1 MDRRVITV
9 VALVALAL
17 PAGCSG
23 GDPESLP
30 PGTVGALPT
39 PPTPPT
45 LLPVVTGTDVVDT
58 GTVPPDTLFGGNP
71 CSALSEAELR
81 GAAALVPPAATD
93 PTVPDDE
100 LGAGVTAAVTVDP
113 ADDGPVTTVAVSGDA
128 CAFQVTEPVRY
139 TALVRVIGVFDYE
152 TPDLEMLSGIGVEA
166 KGGAVGEEDGDR
178 YVVLVKVDDGWFS
191 LEAPDRATATRLAR
205 AAAGRCCD

>member
-1 MDRRVITV
+1 MGRRLIT
-9 VALVALAL
+9 AVALAAL
-17 PAGCSG
+17 ALSAGCSG

-58 GTVPPDTLFGGNP
+58 GTVPPGTLFGGNP
-71 CSALSEAELR
+71 CSALTDSILR
-81 GAAALVPPAATD
+81 GAASLVPPAATD
-93 PTVPDDE
+93 PTLPDDE
-100 LGAGVTAAVTVDP
+100 LGAGVTAVVTVDP
-113 ADDGPVTTVAVSGDA
+113 ADDGPVTTVAVSADA
-128 CAFQVTEPVRY
+128 CAFQVTDPVRY

-152 TPDLEMLSGIGVEA
+152 TPDLEALSGIGVEA
-166 KGGAVGEEDGDR
+166 KGGVVNGDAGDR

-191 LEAPDRATATRLAR
+191 LEAPDRATALRLAR
-205 AAAGRCCD
+205 AAAGRCCG

>member
-1 MDRRVITV
+1 MDRRVAAAV
-9 VALVALAL
+9 VALVALML
-17 PAGCSG
+17 LAGCSG
-23 GDPESLP
+23 SDPESLP

-45 LLPVVTGTDVVDT
+45 LLPVVTGTDVVAT
-58 GTVPPDTLFGGNP
+58 GTVPPNTLFGGNP
-71 CSALSEAELR
+71 CSALSDADLR
-81 GAAALVPPAATD
+81 GAATLVPPTATD
-93 PTVPDDE
+93 PTVPDDD
-100 LGAGVTAAVTVDP
+100 LGTGVTAVVSVDP

-128 CAFQVTEPVRY
+128 CAFQVSDPVRY

-152 TPDLEMLSGIGVEA
+152 SPDLEMLSGIGIEA
-166 KGGAVGEEDGDR
+166 KGGTLVEGDSR
-178 YVVLVKVDDGWFS
+178 YTVLVKVDDGWFA